1 MKNVKGVVEGI
12 GNIFG
17 NSKLRGIVQIIFWI
31 IFFFIVAMI
40 FRSSKTNIISK
51 NNSNNNTV
59 TNTSSKENGIVTSYE
74 YQYTYTENNNV
85 INITGTYFNG
95 KESFDMNGHKYY
107 QVNNIYYDALTKSI
121 VDAAY
126 AFDEWSYNNIKNIT
140 DHNSYINQTKYKNG
154 IEKYEYNID
163 ANIYNSYYNRNYSN
177 NIIISITKENNIIT
191 NASINYGFLS
201 VDIKYTNINE
211 IDSLD
216 INVD

>member
-17 NSKLRGIVQIIFWI
+17 NPKLRGIAQIIFWL

-40 FRSSKTNIISK
+40 FRSSKTNNISK
-51 NNSNNNTV
+51 NTSNNVTSNTTKNEITDV
-59 TNTSSKENGIVTSYE
+59 VSSYE
-74 YQYTYTENNNV
+74 YQYTYTENNSV
-85 INITGTYFNG
+85 VNITGTYFNS
-95 KESFDMNGHKYY
+95 KESFDMNGNKYY
-107 QVNNIYYDALTKSI
+107 QVNNIYYDALTKNI
-121 VDAAY
+121 VEAAY
-126 AFDEWSYNNIKNIT
+126 AFDEWSYNNIKSIT

-154 IEKYEYNID
+154 IEKYEYNIES
-163 ANIYNSYYNRNYSN
+163 NIYNSYYNRSYPN

-191 NASINYGFLS
+191 SATINYGFS
-201 VDIKYTNINE
+201 NVDIKYTNINE